1 MRWLMRW
8 VWRLVLLLVAL
19 AAGLW
24 AFGPYEP
31 LDLTARSGAATAE
44 QFEAREAV
52 FSDLRAGEEKRVIFS
67 HASRERTPVSILY
80 LHGFSASS
88 EEVRP
93 VPDKVA
99 EALGANLVF
108 TRFAG
113 HGRTSPDAM
122 GEASGT
128 DWMIDASE
136 ALAVA
141 REVGERVIVIATSTG
156 GSIATLAMTQADLA
170 EGVAGVVMISPNFA
184 VNNPA
189 APLLTFPAARS
200 WVPLLVGERRSFEPR
215 NLGQAMHW
223 TTDYPMVA
231 TLPMARVA
239 KAARDAEHGAIKV
252 PLMLYFNDADRVV
265 KAEATRE
272 VAARWGGNV
281 TMVEAPSG
289 ADVDP
294 YLHVVAGDI
303 MSPGNTDG
311 AVQAIVDWAKGL

>member
-1 MRWLMRW
+1 MRGVIRWLG
-8 VWRLVLLLVAL
+8 RLVLMMVAA

-31 LDLTARSGAATAE
+31 LDLTARSGAVTAE
-44 QFEAREAV
+44 QFTAREVV
-52 FSDLRAGEEKRVIFS
+52 FSDLRTGEEKRVIFA
-67 HASRERTPVSILY
+67 HATHEKTPVSILY

-113 HGRTSPDAM
+113 HGRSSPDAM
-122 GEASGT
+122 GEASAT

-141 REVGERVIVIATSTG
+141 REVGERVVVMATSTG
-156 GSIATLAMTQADLA
+156 GSIATLAMTQPDLA
-170 EGVAGVVMISPNFA
+170 EAVAGVVMISPNFA

-189 APLLTFPAARS
+189 APLLTFPAARY
-200 WVPLLVGERRSFEPR
+200 WVPVMVGERRSFEPR
-215 NLGQAMHW
+215 NAGQADHW
-223 TTDYPMVA
+223 TTEYPMVA

-239 KAARDAEHGAIKV
+239 KAARDADHGAIKV
-252 PLMLYFNDADRVV
+252 PLMLYFNDGDRVV
-265 KAEATRE
+265 KAEATRA
-272 VAARWGGNV
+272 VAARWGGPV
-281 TMVEAPSG
+281 AMVEAPAG
-289 ADVDP
+289 GDVDP

-303 MSPGNTDG
+303 MSPGNTDA